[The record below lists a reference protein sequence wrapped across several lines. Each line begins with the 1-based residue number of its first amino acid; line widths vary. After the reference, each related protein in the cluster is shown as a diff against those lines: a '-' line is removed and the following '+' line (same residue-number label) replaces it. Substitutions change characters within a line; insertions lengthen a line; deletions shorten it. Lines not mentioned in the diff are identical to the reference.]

1 MSRPDIV
8 KRSHFYIYNLY
19 FFLEHFL
26 GYKLLQRFFNKR
38 INQLND
44 TVLKDIQSKE
54 REIVLE
60 VPQVEKE
67 IINSSDK
74 SFRKIMHKPLLFKGA
89 AKDWPATQ
97 KWSLDFFEKEFG
109 DFEIF
114 VLDTVGAIDKKN
126 PQKFEKLPLK
136 TFINQ
141 MRQGSLKY
149 LKFSNIVQKQ
159 LKLQEDLD
167 NSWLNKFDTFT
178 SFGRRFYMFI
188 GGKGT
193 ITPLHNEFPSVV
205 YIQIHGRKKWVI
217 YAPEERFFLNP
228 RTERRHYFYTE
239 ADPFE
244 YDPEFPLAPY
254 AQRYEVVLEPGDV
267 LWFPPFYWHYV
278 ENLSDSIGVAY
289 KFNDIPFGFKTS
301 KMLTS
306 LFLMATRPNLIYNF
320 FSLRFGKTNVDTKSA
335 HS

>member
-1 MSRPDIV
+1 MKPDLV
-8 KRSHFYIYNLY
+8 RRKDYLLYNLY
-19 FFLEHFL
+19 FFIEHFL
-26 GYKLLQRFFNKR
+26 GYKLLKKIFKKSLNK
-38 INQLND
+38 LNN
-44 TVLKDIQSKE
+44 DIQRDMEQKN
-54 REIVLE
+54 RANFLE
-60 VPQVEKE
+60 VPLAQKDI
-67 IINSSDK
+67 IINKDK
-74 SFRKIMHKPLLFKGA
+74 RFKTLINKPLLFKGA

-114 VLDTVGAIDKKN
+114 VLDTVGAIDRKN

-136 TFINQ
+136 SFIEQ
-141 MRQGSLKY
+141 MREGSLKY

-167 NSWLNKFDTFT
+167 NSWLNKFDTLT

-205 YIQIHGRKKWVI
+205 YIQVNGRKKWI
-217 YAPEERFFLNP
+217 LYAPEERIFLNP

-244 YDPEFPLAPY
+244 ADPQFPLMPY

-289 KFNDIPFGFKTS
+289 KFNDIPFGFKAS

-320 FSLRFGKTNVDTKSA
+320 ISLRFGKTNVDTKSA